1 MLHVPLHIAWLCL
14 CLVPAASPH
23 KTGENDY
30 EKIVNIKKVQHQPVI
45 RGLADSALLPCV
57 FSVLPNSAID
67 PSLLPD
73 PPRIKW
79 TKVLLEGGSRKEIPV
94 LVAKNNT
101 VKLNPA
107 YQGRVSLPGYG
118 PFHYN
123 ASLEIVALRESD
135 AGIYQCEV
143 VVGIDDEQDTV
154 PLEVLGVV
162 FHYRA
167 DSNRYSLT
175 FEAATQACQDNS
187 ATIANP
193 QQLLAAFLDGFDHCD
208 AGWVSDQTVRYPIRS
223 PRPGC
228 YGDKFEYPGIRTYGI
243 RDPGEQYD
251 VYCYI
256 KELKGTVFHETATRK
271 LNLTE
276 AIYHCQM
283 QGAELATAGQLY
295 MAWSQGFDQCD
306 AGWLADGS
314 VRYPINIPRKNCGGD
329 VPGVRTVYQLPNRTG
344 SPDPGS
350 KYDVYCYRA
359 GDVQLSSKQS
369 ADLEDI
375 PAFETSELQIPKQP
389 TEQAIDISS
398 NTAGSISGKLSLKEW
413 SLLSGSEFTELSKQ
427 VEEPPSHSPAVTQQT
442 VQKHLKQLPP
452 TVDSEQYEP
461 SGNASLLTADLE
473 EHNFRLIGNNPP
485 LATNGNSSDNLPD
498 VLKELNSYEGSGLGY
513 NDDQV
518 VNSTRGMA
526 LGRGANIVGTMFE
539 GLKEKASHN
548 PSDLIQVS
556 PTPLPPEIA
565 TSGLSPKEKPTTT
578 QDPTSQREKDPTETP
593 AAITLNRISPDISTL
608 GASIDFD
615 GLKTQVVTMSSL
627 SKEVKSDVV
636 VIGESNELPPLGL
649 EPMVENELDTDWEFL
664 GRQFL
669 KSTATEAMSINH
681 SSQQLDIL
689 PVIEPEGVE
698 STIKATTVATER
710 SLTNTVQEALSVPT
724 ASSIVIETKTWPQVA
739 SGQNRRENATVDPTN
754 GKEQE
759 RVLSSVIENDLDGS
773 KIKRANEE
781 PWISE
786 RQSPKSKK
794 SSPVEANEEAGI
806 GHRGRDSASRAIEHS
821 RSIATVTGYP
831 SSSSTIRTQVEMVT
845 EVSADVIPREDKEY
859 LSALSKRTEV
869 YRKLGSYN
877 QNEEGNNSQA
887 TNTSDEAPE
896 EQTDISLLVPK
907 ISQGI
912 SPGDDRVTVN
922 REGEKLLAAVNVTH
936 AMQGPQPQGV
946 TDYPGRGIS
955 LPTRFPTVS
964 AGLLQEGGSTFAT
977 PDLGGSGDGETS
989 WQNPHQAGLHP
1000 AGAHSSRV
1008 LGHGRGAEATGAP
1021 VESVPEA
1028 LQTSEEEPQVSP
1040 SAFEEHSQGVTLP
1053 SLLSIVGV
1061 GIVTSKGEGEGL
1073 TEKPGE
1079 PHFTTSK
1086 REGGP
1091 LNKLAGSQQETKGL
1105 SVGTQI
1111 PSTIQPP
1118 AVHAT
1123 HKGETN
1129 SQPPTKKLM
1138 ASNEIEQTMNK
1149 LSETE
1154 WENAITVTSASEI
1167 GLLLH
1172 GEKLQNKIETGPE
1185 SHRDYSVAVTLSSGS
1200 AVLANTSIELG
1211 QEPLQATM
1219 LNAVRNTEKTLTSV
1233 AERKEGSEMF
1243 GVRPTVDSGVQV
1255 AKGTKEAISAVTIVP
1270 TIADLNA
1277 ELELP
1282 LTPAKGATEEQSTAA
1297 TAFDTADLGEEA
1309 LQRLERLER
1318 ADEGSAFK
1326 EAPLLFTSVPFSTP
1340 VSELKFIHREHET
1353 ESEGGRENMIPSAP
1367 HNPETLPSEARM
1379 SSPDEEADGSGA
1391 AEKKSAVVNQMA
1403 EDLDRSALVQEIG
1416 SWAISPATLSINN
1429 SVEGPFFPM
1438 PEAETNP
1445 CQTNPCLHEG
1455 ICLSN
1460 RTIYTCNCAPG
1471 FTGENCEIDID
1482 ECHSSPCENGATC
1495 VDGVNSFT
1503 CLCLPSYAG
1512 RLCEE
1517 DTEGCD
1523 HNWQKFL
1530 GHCYRYFSH
1539 RRMWENAEKDCR
1551 NHGAHLASLH
1561 STEEKEFL
1569 NSLGR
1574 EYAWIGLNDRT
1585 IEEDFQWTDGTSLQY
1600 ENWREN
1606 QPDSFFAGGEDC
1618 VVTIRHE
1625 NGKWNDVPCNYNLPY
1640 ICKKGTV
1647 LCGPPPALE
1656 HAMIIGRKKARY
1668 EIHSLVRYQCED
1680 GFIQRHIPT
1689 IKCHTNGKWDK
1700 PKVLCLNPA
1709 SGNPRS
1715 RRHQHKSSRKEKRK
1729 HKRNLDLHQMEM
1741 RPFY

>member
-23 KTGENDY
+23 KTGDNDY

-45 RGLADSALLPCV
+45 RGLADSVLLPCV

-123 ASLEIVALRESD
+123 ASLEIVALRASD

-167 DSNRYSLT
+167 GSNRYSLT

-193 QQLLAAFLDGFDHCD
+193 QQLLAAFQDGFDHCD

-359 GDVQLSSKQS
+359 RDVQLSSKQR

-375 PAFETSELQIPKQP
+375 PAFEKSELQIPKQP
-389 TEQAIDISS
+389 TEQAIDRSS

-413 SLLSGSEFTELSKQ
+413 SLLSGTEFTELSKQ

-452 TVDSEQYEP
+452 TADSEQYEP

-473 EHNFRLIGNNPP
+473 EHNFRLTGKNPP
-485 LATNGNSSDNLPD
+485 LATNGSSSDNLTD

-526 LGRGANIVGTMFE
+526 LDGGANIVVTTFE

-548 PSDLIQVS
+548 PRDLIQVS
-556 PTPLPPEIA
+556 PTLLSPEIA
-565 TSGLSPKEKPTTT
+565 TSGLSPNEKPTTT
-578 QDPTSQREKDPTETP
+578 QDPTSQREKDPTATP
-593 AAITLNRISPDISTL
+593 ASITLNRISPDISTL

-664 GRQFL
+664 GKQFL
-669 KSTATEAMSINH
+669 KSTATEAMGINL

-698 STIKATTVATER
+698 SIIKATTVATER
-710 SLTNTVQEALSVPT
+710 SLTNTAQEALPVPT

-739 SGQNRRENATVDPTN
+739 SGQTRRGNATVDPTN
-754 GKEQE
+754 GKERE
-759 RVLSSVIENDLDGS
+759 RVLSSLIENDQDGS
-773 KIKRANEE
+773 KIRRANKEL
-781 PWISE
+781 WISE
-786 RQSPKSKK
+786 RQGPQTKK
-794 SSPVEANEEAGI
+794 SSPVEANEETGI
-806 GHRGRDSASRAIEHS
+806 GHKGRDSASREIEHS
-821 RSIATVTGYP
+821 RSIATVTGNP
-831 SSSSTIRTQVEMVT
+831 SSSTIRTQVQMVT
-845 EVSADVIPREDKEY
+845 EVSADVIPREEKEY

-877 QNEEGNNSQA
+877 QEEEGNHSQA
-887 TNTSDEAPE
+887 TNISNEAPE
-896 EQTDISLLVPK
+896 EQTDVSLLVPN
-907 ISQGI
+907 ISQRI

-922 REGEKLLAAVNVTH
+922 REGEKLLAVVNVTH
-936 AMQGPQPQGV
+936 AMQRPQPQGV

-989 WQNPHQAGLHP
+989 WQNQHQAGLQP
-1000 AGAHSSRV
+1000 AGAHSGRV
-1008 LGHGRGAEATGAP
+1008 SGHGRGAEATGAP
-1021 VESVPEA
+1021 VESVPEP
-1028 LQTSEEEPQVSP
+1028 LHTSEEEPQVTP
-1040 SAFEEHSQGVTLP
+1040 SAFEEHSQSVTLP
-1053 SLLSIVGV
+1053 SLLSTAGV
-1061 GIVTSKGEGEGL
+1061 GSVMSKGDGEGL

-1079 PHFTTSK
+1079 PHFITSQ
-1086 REGGP
+1086 REGGS
-1091 LNKLAGSQQETKGL
+1091 LTELAGSRQETKGL
-1105 SVGTQI
+1105 LVGTQI
-1111 PSTIQPP
+1111 PSTTPPP

-1123 HKGETN
+1123 HEDETN

-1154 WENAITVTSASEI
+1154 WENAVTVTGASEI

-1172 GEKLQNKIETGPE
+1172 GEKLQNKIETAPE
-1185 SHRDYSVAVTLSSGS
+1185 AHRDYSVAVTLSSGS

-1219 LNAVRNTEKTLTSV
+1219 LNAGRNTEKTLTSV
-1233 AERKEGSEMF
+1233 AGEAKRKEGSEMF
-1243 GVRPTVDSGVQV
+1243 GVRPTVESGMQV

-1270 TIADLNA
+1270 TIADSNA

-1282 LTPAKGATEEQSTAA
+1282 ITPAKGTTEEQSTVA
-1297 TAFDTADLGEEA
+1297 TIFDTADLGEEA

-1326 EAPLLFTSVPFSTP
+1326 EVPLLFTSVPFSTP
-1340 VSELKFIHREHET
+1340 VPELKFTHRERET

-1367 HNPETLPSEARM
+1367 HNSETLPSEARM

-1391 AEKKSAVVNQMA
+1391 AEKESAVVDQIA

-1429 SVEGPFFPM
+1429 SAEGPFFPM
-1438 PEAETNP
+1438 PAAVEFQRVSLIQRSLPT
-1445 CQTNPCLHEG
+1445 
-1455 ICLSN
+1455 SN
-1460 RTIYTCNCAPG
+1460 
-1471 FTGENCEIDID
+1471 
-1482 ECHSSPCENGATC
+1482 
-1495 VDGVNSFT
+1495 V
-1503 CLCLPSYAG
+1503 
-1512 RLCEE
+1512 
-1517 DTEGCD
+1517 
-1523 HNWQKFL
+1523 
-1530 GHCYRYFSH
+1530 
-1539 RRMWENAEKDCR
+1539 
-1551 NHGAHLASLH
+1551 
-1561 STEEKEFL
+1561 
-1569 NSLGR
+1569 
-1574 EYAWIGLNDRT
+1574 
-1585 IEEDFQWTDGTSLQY
+1585 QY
-1600 ENWREN
+1600 EFSCHFNL
-1606 QPDSFFAGGEDC
+1606 SVSASC
-1618 VVTIRHE
+1618 VI
-1625 NGKWNDVPCNYNLPY
+1625 L
-1640 ICKKGTV
+1640 
-1647 LCGPPPALE
+1647 
-1656 HAMIIGRKKARY
+1656 
-1668 EIHSLVRYQCED
+1668 
-1680 GFIQRHIPT
+1680 
-1689 IKCHTNGKWDK
+1689 
-1700 PKVLCLNPA
+1700 
-1709 SGNPRS
+1709 
-1715 RRHQHKSSRKEKRK
+1715 
-1729 HKRNLDLHQMEM
+1729 
-1741 RPFY
+1741 